1 MTCLELKIPPLFVVL
16 VFGSAM
22 WLLAHAS
29 PSYQFNLSHPHIVGL
44 ALAVAGLLI
53 SAAGFFAFRA
63 ARTTSNPMKPATS
76 SALVVSGIYK
86 ITRNPMYLG
95 FLLLVIAWALFLSNM
110 LALAF
115 IPAFVI
121 YMNRFQIRP
130 EERALTKLFGQDF
143 IDYKAR
149 VRRWF

>member
-16 VFGSAM
+16 AFGSAM

-86 ITRNPMYLG
+86 RINHAQSDVSRFSAVAHRMGT
-95 FLLLVIAWALFLSNM
+95 LFVEY
-110 LALAF
+110 A
-115 IPAFVI
+115 
-121 YMNRFQIRP
+121 
-130 EERALTKLFGQDF
+130 RARIHPPRL
-143 IDYKAR
+143 
-149 VRRWF
+149 